1 MAPWP
6 GRVDSQR
13 PLASDVSASQSQ
25 SQPRSSGRRPHASS
39 IGRRYTA
46 TSRIEEF
53 EVLDSYQIQAGS
65 SSSEEDLH
73 PRRPQRPAHSRSM
86 SHPFPSLFSSK
97 KKKSAQMVADLS
109 DSESADEAGPMPK
122 LNKQQQQQQQTRGHK
137 NGSSPGSRDFSTG
150 RCITCGSLVR
160 WPRELQLFKCT
171 ICLTINNLQ
180 PPERQSRRD
189 GSQGPA
195 PAPEERLR
203 SRNGRTASP
212 AEPYGYRA
220 ADCPVSVE
228 HTKSLIAQG
237 LRDFLSSTLSGRGR
251 RLSAEPQWPLGN
263 TSNRSPSG
271 GRNCPPASMRA
282 SLAMRPK
289 QSEAL
294 GSSPQNLGG
303 AELAPNGNSSR
314 PPGSASRSY
323 STSYP
328 EERPKLLDATNRE
341 GRPGQSPDPPSPG
354 AEARRIFRRL
364 EDYVVD
370 CFSSFD
376 CLNSSFSTHHFSH
389 RVKPSRDGGQR
400 RRHEPRKEPQGKEPQ
415 HNDYPII
422 DLDPKL
428 LLLGD
433 FAENGS
439 WWTGGQED
447 TVPGRTASNR
457 SESGPS
463 TVSARNPRID
473 WQEVEAWYTT
483 VVEAAKSWSSVYNDL
498 VGEEPALAV
507 SPTMLE
513 EIESQIL
520 IGQEHAQRTLL
531 KACEAI
537 MKRPGRPLSGPH
549 ELRFLLIISANP
561 LLHASHKPY
570 TGEFDHLNEA
580 PSQHSSSA
588 HRGTG
593 PVAGRHSGII
603 KRIVGLLSNTS
614 PECHTHLV
622 HWFARYPEPLFLQLK
637 DLVSAFLAYR
647 LIRQNEKKYEVKI
660 DVTDGLIPSMGAGRS
675 PASLH
680 AALGQT
686 PGSGKKQKEKPK
698 RIIYQDDW
706 QIKAAAQVLGLLFAA
721 NNMGHAR
728 RNQVSQLESSG
739 GSNRE
744 RVQVR
749 GQIVATSDFYTTLL
763 DDSDLV
769 ADFEAWEGK
778 KGKFSFCQYPF
789 LLSVGAKIQ
798 ILEYDARRQMENKA
812 RDAFFDSL
820 MSHRVIQT
828 HLVLNV
834 RRDCLVDDSLKAVSE
849 VIGGGAEDIKKG
861 LKIVFSG
868 EEGVDA
874 GGLRKEWF
882 LLLVRELFNPDYGM
896 FIYDEDSQH
905 CYFNPS
911 SLEPS
916 EQFFLVGVVFG
927 LAIHN
932 STILDVA
939 LPPFAFR
946 KLLMAAPSPAAPTSQ
961 PRQAMTYTLEDLAE
975 YRPRLSQGLRQ
986 LLDYDGDVET
996 TFCLDFVVNTERYG
1010 VIEKIALCPGGER
1023 RVVTNA
1029 NRKEY
1034 VDLYVRYLLDTAVTR
1049 QFEPFKRGFFTV
1061 CGGNALSLFRPE
1073 EIELLVRGSDEALDI
1088 NSLRAVAEYD
1098 NWGVKDPAEK
1108 EPIIGWFWESF
1119 EKASPA
1125 DQRKL
1130 LLFITG
1136 SDRIPA
1142 MGAASLTI
1150 RISCLGDDVGRYP
1163 TARTCF
1169 NTLSLWRYGTRERL
1183 ESMVWGAVFESEGF
1197 GLK

>member
-1 MAPWP
+1 MAPWH

-13 PLASDVSASQSQ
+13 PAASDASASQSQ
-25 SQPRSSGRRPHASS
+25 SQRESQPHPRRPHANS
-39 IGRRYTA
+39 IGRRYTG
-46 TSRIEEF
+46 TSRISEF

-73 PRRPQRPAHSRSM
+73 PRRPPRPAHSRSM

-97 KKKSAQMVADLS
+97 KKKSPQMGADPS
-109 DSESADEAGPMPK
+109 DSESADETGPMPK
-122 LNKQQQQQQQTRGHK
+122 LHKPQTRGHK

-171 ICLTINNLQ
+171 ICLTVNNLH
-180 PPERQSRRD
+180 PSERQSRRD
-189 GSQGPA
+189 GSQGPTTA
-195 PAPEERLR
+195 PA
-203 SRNGRTASP
+203 NGGRAVSP
-212 AEPYGYRA
+212 AEPYGYRH
-220 ADCPVSVE
+220 ADSPISVE

-237 LRDFLSSTLSGRGR
+237 LRDFLAPALSGRGR
-251 RLSAEPQWPLGN
+251 RLSADPQWPLGN
-263 TSNRSPSG
+263 WSNRSASGERDGHPSA
-271 GRNCPPASMRA
+271 RKSF
-282 SLAMRPK
+282 AMRPK
-289 QSEAL
+289 PSETL
-294 GSSPQNLGG
+294 GTSPQNHG
-303 AELAPNGNSSR
+303 PNGTTRNGNGFR
-314 PPGSASRSY
+314 PMSSASRSY
-323 STSYP
+323 SASYP
-328 EERPKLLDATNRE
+328 EERPALLDVATRE

-354 AEARRIFRRL
+354 EDGKRIFRRL
-364 EDYVVD
+364 EDYVID

-376 CLNSSFSTHHFSH
+376 CLNSSFSTHHARH
-389 RVKPSRDGGQR
+389 RVKTSRDGGQR
-400 RRHEPRKEPQGKEPQ
+400 RRPEPRKELQPKEPQ
-415 HNDYPII
+415 PNDYQIV

-447 TVPGRTASNR
+447 TIPGRTASNR

-473 WQEVEAWYTT
+473 WQEVEEWYKS
-483 VVEAAKSWSSVYNDL
+483 VVEAARSWPNVYNDL
-498 VGEEPALAV
+498 VGEDPSLAV
-507 SPTMLE
+507 SPATLE
-513 EIESQIL
+513 EIEAQIL
-520 IGQEHAQRTLL
+520 VGQEHAQRTLL

-561 LLHASHKPY
+561 MLHASHKAY
-570 TGEFDHLNEA
+570 TGEFDHLNGI
-580 PSQHSSSA
+580 PSQFNGPA

-614 PECHTHLV
+614 PECHTHLM
-622 HWFARYPEPLFLQLK
+622 HWFARYPELQFLQLK

-647 LIRQNEKKYEVKI
+647 LIRQNEKKHEVKF
-660 DVTDGLIPSMGAGRS
+660 DVTDGLIPRMGAGRS
-675 PASLH
+675 PATLH

-706 QIKAAAQVLGLLFAA
+706 QIKAAAQILGLLFAA
-721 NNMGHAR
+721 NNMAQAR
-728 RNQVSQLESSG
+728 RSQAGHLEASG
-739 GSNRE
+739 TNRE
-744 RVQVR
+744 RVHVR

-763 DDSDLV
+763 DDMDLV
-769 ADFEAWEGK
+769 ADFEAWERK

-798 ILEYDARRQMENKA
+798 ILEYDARRQMESKA

-834 RRDCLVDDSLKAVSE
+834 RRDCLVDDSLKGVSE

-861 LKIVFSG
+861 LKIVFAG

-896 FIYDEDSQH
+896 FLYDEDSQH

-927 LAIHN
+927 LAIYN

-946 KLLMAAPSPAAPTSQ
+946 KLLMAAPPPATPTSQ
-961 PRQAMTYTLEDLAE
+961 PRQAMSYTLEDLAE
-975 YRPRLSQGLRQ
+975 YRPRLAQGLRQ
-986 LLDYDGDVET
+986 LLDYDGDVEA
-996 TFCLDFVVNTERYG
+996 TFYLDFVVDTERYG
-1010 VIEKIALCPGGER
+1010 IIEKVPLCPGGER
-1023 RVVTNA
+1023 RAVTNA

-1034 VDLYVRYLLDTAVTR
+1034 VDLYVRYLLDSAVTR

-1088 NSLRAVAEYD
+1088 SSLRAVAEYD
-1098 NWGVKDPAEK
+1098 NWGVPNPAEK
-1108 EPIIGWFWESF
+1108 EPIIGWFWGSF
-1119 EKASPA
+1119 ERASPA

-1150 RISCLGDDVGRYP
+1150 RISCLGEDTGRWP

-1183 ESMVWGAVFESEGF
+1183 EKMVWGAVFESEGF

>member
-1 MAPWP
+1 MAPWY

-13 PLASDVSASQSQ
+13 PPASDVAASQSQ
-25 SQPRSSGRRPHASS
+25 SQREPQPQSQPQPRRPHASS
-39 IGRRYTA
+39 IGRRYTG
-46 TSRIEEF
+46 TSRISEF

-73 PRRPQRPAHSRSM
+73 PRRPPRPAHSRSM
-86 SHPFPSLFSSK
+86 SHPFPSLFSGK
-97 KKKSAQMVADLS
+97 KKKSTQMVADHS
-109 DSESADEAGPMPK
+109 DSESADEAGPMPNLHK
-122 LNKQQQQQQQTRGHK
+122 PQTRGHK

-171 ICLTINNLQ
+171 ICLTVNNLQ

-189 GSQGPA
+189 GSQGP
-195 PAPEERLR
+195 PAAHA
-203 SRNGRTASP
+203 NGGRTASP
-212 AEPYGYRA
+212 AEPYGYRH
-220 ADCPVSVE
+220 ADGPISVD
-228 HTKSLIAQG
+228 HTKSLITQG
-237 LRDFLSSTLSGRGR
+237 LRDFLASALGGRGR
-251 RLSAEPQWPLGN
+251 RLSAGPQWPLGN
-263 TSNRSPSG
+263 WPNRSPSG
-271 GRNCPPASMRA
+271 GRNGHLSTGMP
-282 SLAMRPK
+282 LAMRPK
-289 QSEAL
+289 PSETL
-294 GSSPQNLGG
+294 GTSPQNCG
-303 AELAPNGNSSR
+303 PNDNTHNRNTVR
-314 PPGSASRSY
+314 PISSASRSY

-328 EERPKLLDATNRE
+328 EGRPALLDAAARE
-341 GRPGQSPDPPSPG
+341 RRPGQSPDPPSPG
-354 AEARRIFRRL
+354 ADGKRIFRRL
-364 EDYVVD
+364 EDYVVS

-376 CLNSSFSTHHFSH
+376 CLNSSFSTHHSSH
-389 RVKPSRDGGQR
+389 RVRPSRDGGQR
-400 RRHEPRKEPQGKEPQ
+400 RRPEPRKETQPKEPQ
-415 HNDYPII
+415 HNDYQIV

-463 TVSARNPRID
+463 TVSSRNPRID
-473 WQEVEAWYTT
+473 WQELEEWYMA
-483 VVEAAKSWSSVYNDL
+483 VVEAARSWPTVYNSL
-498 VGEEPALAV
+498 VGEDSTLAV
-507 SPTMLE
+507 SPTALE
-513 EIESQIL
+513 EIETQIL
-520 IGQEHAQRTLL
+520 VGQEHAQRTLL

-561 LLHASHKPY
+561 LLHASHKQY

-580 PSQHSSSA
+580 PSQHSSSST

-622 HWFARYPEPLFLQLK
+622 HWFARYPEPLFIQLK
-637 DLVSAFLAYR
+637 DLVSGFLAYR
-647 LIRQNEKKYEVKI
+647 LIRQNEKKHEVKI
-660 DVTDGLIPSMGAGRS
+660 DITDGLIPSMGAGRS

-706 QIKAAAQVLGLLFAA
+706 QIKAAAQILGLLFAA

-728 RNQVSQLESSG
+728 RSQTGHLEASS
-739 GSNRE
+739 SNRE

-769 ADFEAWEGK
+769 ADFEAWERK

-812 RDAFFDSL
+812 RDAFFDSIL
-820 MSHRVIQT
+820 SHRAIQT

-834 RRDCLVDDSLKAVSE
+834 RRDCLVDDSLKGVSE

-861 LKIVFSG
+861 LKIVFAG

-896 FIYDEDSQH
+896 FLYDEDSQH
-905 CYFNPS
+905 CYFNPG

-946 KLLMAAPSPAAPTSQ
+946 KLLMAAPSPAVPTSQ
-961 PRQAMTYTLEDLAE
+961 PRQAMSYTLEDLAE
-975 YRPRLSQGLRQ
+975 YRPRLAQGLRQ
-986 LLDYDGDVET
+986 LLDYDGDVEA
-996 TFCLDFVVNTERYG
+996 TFCLDFVVDTERYG
-1010 VIEKIALCPGGER
+1010 IIEKTALCPGGER
-1023 RVVTNA
+1023 RAVTNA

-1088 NSLRAVAEYD
+1088 SSLRAVAEYD
-1098 NWGVKDPAEK
+1098 NWGAANPAEN
-1108 EPIIGWFWESF
+1108 EPIIGWFWDSF
-1119 EKASPA
+1119 ERASPA

-1150 RISCLGDDVGRYP
+1150 RISCLGEDTGRWP

-1183 ESMVWGAVFESEGF
+1183 ERMVWGAVFESEGF